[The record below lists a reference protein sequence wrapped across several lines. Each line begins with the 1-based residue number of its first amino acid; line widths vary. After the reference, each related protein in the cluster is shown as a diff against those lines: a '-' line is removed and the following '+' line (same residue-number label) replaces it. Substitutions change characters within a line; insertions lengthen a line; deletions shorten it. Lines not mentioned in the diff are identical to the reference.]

1 MIFGIANFSKC
12 SLSFLFIYWTIVH
25 EIEKKKK
32 SMKRIWFVLEKFP
45 IDKRFEM
52 IYFRMDESPIFR
64 VKRVTITLYTISIV
78 TRKCDGRQTFSIYI
92 YCVTLFNSSQNQ
104 FDSWFLDFGIELKC
118 LNNIN
123 PNDIGP

>member
-1 MIFGIANFSKC
+1 MIFGIANFPKC

-64 VKRVTITLYTISIV
+64 VKRVTITLYIISIV

>member
-64 VKRVTITLYTISIV
+64 VKRVTITLYIISIV

>member
-1 MIFGIANFSKC
+1 MVIIISIHLLDNCARKRKK
-12 SLSFLFIYWTIVH
+12 
-25 EIEKKKK
+25 EK
-32 SMKRIWFVLEKFP
+32 IDEKDLICIGKFA

-118 LNNIN
+118 LNNIY

>member
-1 MIFGIANFSKC
+1 MVIIISIHLLDNCARKRKK
-12 SLSFLFIYWTIVH
+12 
-25 EIEKKKK
+25 EKINEKDL
-32 SMKRIWFVLEKFP
+32 ICIGKFP

-118 LNNIN
+118 LNNIY